1 MDRSIQKP
9 IPRLVAEWHAQLTP
23 PNSVIRIFRTTAAAG
38 KPSETDSILANPP
51 SDGSVSDLR
60 ACAFRRKEANIE
72 VVRATRVD
80 NLRQTRILR
89 HLWDS
94 PNHSFAQ
101 RDCAEI
107 EAYRPGDKG
116 AETCGHAPEPEPA
129 IAA

>member
-9 IPRLVAEWHAQLTP
+9 IPRLVAESHAQLP
-23 PNSVIRIFRTTAAAG
+23 SPDSLIRIFRTTAVAG
-38 KPSETDSILANPP
+38 KPSETDSILASPP
-51 SDGSVSDLR
+51 SDGSVTALR
-60 ACAFRRKEANIE
+60 ACAFRPKEANIE

-101 RDCAEI
+101 GDYAEI
-107 EAYRPGDKG
+107 EAYRPGGKG
-116 AETCGHAPEPEPA
+116 AETRGHAPEPEPA
-129 IAA
+129 LAA